1 MIKEIAEDIYKK
13 LGPGYNECVYHN
25 AFEVALRRLNVSYES
40 ERIVPIKYT
49 DHVIGNLRADLI
61 IDSIVVELKAVK
73 TINDSMEWQVK
84 NYLKLLNLNQAY
96 LINFPQ
102 VTDGAVEIRH
112 ISLPL
117 EKKESSTSRISQIYE
132 SNPSGFSTPLR

>member
-25 AFEVALRRLNVSYES
+25 AFEVALREIKISYES
-40 ERIVPIKYT
+40 ERIVPIKYM

-61 IDSIVVELKAVK
+61 IDDIVVELKAVK
-73 TINDSMEWQVK
+73 NISDSMEWQVK

-102 VTDGAVEIRH
+102 MTDGAVEIRH

-117 EKKESSTSRISQIYE
+117 EKKESSTSRISQICE
-132 SNPSGFSTPLR
+132 SIPSGFSTPPR